1 MMINWEK
8 SEYLLSVPS
17 ILPHVQGGEGGGG
30 STWLWYAWAQYL
42 MKFNDDVN
50 IDYDR
55 RKVSIHDDIVQVNI
69 EGHRL
74 RGKQLQIGW
83 AWSE

>member
-1 MMINWEK
+1 
-8 SEYLLSVPS
+8 
-17 ILPHVQGGEGGGG
+17 
-30 STWLWYAWAQYL
+30 

-74 RGKQLQIGW
+74 RGKQLQIG
-83 AWSE
+83 